1 MRVMLVSNLAVD
13 QRFANGRAHPE
24 LVCFI
29 GFEMMRMHKHVAG
42 GQDSRTAFELVAWR
56 HGVEAA
62 SPPRVLPGFDRAFRQ
77 RDEFVE
83 ERLAPGR
90 RLHGHTAS
98 ATTVTS

>member
-1 MRVMLVSNLAVD
+1 MT
-13 QRFANGRAHPE
+13 
-24 LVCFI
+24 
-29 GFEMMRMHKHVAG
+29 RMHKDVTG

-90 RLHGHTAS
+90 GLHGHTAS
-98 ATTVTS
+98 AMMVKPLAF